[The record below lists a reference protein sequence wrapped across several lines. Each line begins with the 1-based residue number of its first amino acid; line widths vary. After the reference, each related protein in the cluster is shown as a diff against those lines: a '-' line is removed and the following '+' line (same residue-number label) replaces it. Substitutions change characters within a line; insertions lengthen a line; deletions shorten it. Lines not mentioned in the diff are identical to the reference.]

1 MRSIHV
7 SLTSSTRR
15 ALIAAAIAGAAA
27 CNARPS
33 TTSTP
38 AAIRLVDEVKK
49 ETIAGGGAPHRDI
62 PRTEWRF
69 DQPMKEK
76 WDAFAGVTGLSVRE
90 GRLSG
95 RTSTAFPVIH
105 VQRTSGLD
113 SQDIVHAIEIRM
125 RVSAGTEL
133 AITQYGRRKD
143 QPRRDRQGRR
153 RLLDEDAGHARQR
166 KSRR

>member
-1 MRSIHV
+1 MPRIHV
-7 SLTSSTRR
+7 SLTSSTRG
-15 ALIAAAIAGAAA
+15 ALIAVAIAGAAA

-69 DQPMKEK
+69 DHELKEK
-76 WDAFAGVTGLSVRE
+76 WDALAGVTGLSVHD

-113 SQDIVHAIEIRM
+113 NQDIVHAIEIRM

-133 AITQYGRRKD
+133 AFTNTGEEKVNA
-143 QPRRDRQGRR
+143 
-153 RLLDEDAGHARQR
+153 DELVKGGDGF
-166 KSRR
+166 